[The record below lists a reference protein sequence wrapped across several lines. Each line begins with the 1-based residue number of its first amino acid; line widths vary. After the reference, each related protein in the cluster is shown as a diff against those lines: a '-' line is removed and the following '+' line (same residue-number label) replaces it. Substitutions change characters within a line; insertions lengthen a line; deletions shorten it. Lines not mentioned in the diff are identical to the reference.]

1 MLNRKIVQIVVRASD
16 DPLQHRDDQLLER
29 SGAPHRHDQRFK
41 N

>member
-1 MLNRKIVQIVVRASD
+1 MLDRKIVQIVIGASN
-16 DPLQHRDDQLLER
+16 DPFQHGNDQLLER